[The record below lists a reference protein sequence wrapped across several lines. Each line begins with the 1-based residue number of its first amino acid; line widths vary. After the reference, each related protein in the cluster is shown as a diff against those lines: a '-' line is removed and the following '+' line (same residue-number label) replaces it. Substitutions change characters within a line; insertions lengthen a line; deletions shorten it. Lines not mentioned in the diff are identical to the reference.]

1 MTENAISDCL
11 NVLDSTRTLCL
22 RIHELKQHS
31 RDADDQNPEQIK
43 RQLMSKLLILREAN
57 RKSYEQLVQAKTI
70 TAEHKSE
77 LDNARI
83 RLQALQYKKLHLK
96 TIIKN
101 YEEKEHIYTA
111 LPLVSKE
118 EFLKEHPEFKSS
130 NDHDLMLAILED
142 ELKERQRL
150 STLKQELLKRKAA
163 LISENKAK
171 RNALQ
176 KGDEKLQTFLR
187 SSVPVQEYYNIT
199 SM

>member
-1 MTENAISDCL
+1 M
-11 NVLDSTRTLCL
+11 
-22 RIHELKQHS
+22 
-31 RDADDQNPEQIK
+31 
-43 RQLMSKLLILREAN
+43 
-57 RKSYEQLVQAKTI
+57 
-70 TAEHKSE
+70 
-77 LDNARI
+77 
-83 RLQALQYKKLHLK
+83 
-96 TIIKN
+96 
-101 YEEKEHIYTA
+101 
-111 LPLVSKE
+111 
-118 EFLKEHPEFKSS
+118 KEHPEFKSS

>member
-101 YEEKEHIYTA
+101 YEEKEYVKVPYLFFFFFQISKVFVHFFLTILIDIYTQRY
-111 LPLVSKE
+111 
-118 EFLKEHPEFKSS
+118 HSS
-130 NDHDLMLAILED
+130 
-142 ELKERQRL
+142 
-150 STLKQELLKRKAA
+150 
-163 LISENKAK
+163 
-171 RNALQ
+171 Q
-176 KGDEKLQTFLR
+176 KKNF
-187 SSVPVQEYYNIT
+187 
-199 SM
+199 